1 MKKGLFLTED
11 TEQILDANS
20 ASVLAVAE
28 PVITAGM
35 LIRHAREASG
45 LHIAALAVSLKVPVK
60 KLEALEADR
69 FELLPDAVFVR
80 ALAGSVCRTL
90 KVDPAEILRLLP
102 SQSTLLPGHRV
113 EARRV
118 VERATISTSRSTF
131 LSTISRPAIV
141 GGALLVS
148 STLLLIFLPPFDFSA
163 PKSEAVEGDLAGVP
177 SLPVM
182 AVEPAPP
189 EQVIGSTSEAAAMNS
204 TAVVSGPVLS
214 VTEGVQTASSPT
226 TGIVVFKPTAD
237 SWVEVT
243 DAKGIGVLRR
253 KLVAGEVAGASG
265 SLPLSAIVG
274 RADVTQVQIRGQ
286 SFDLGPVTRDNVARF
301 EVK

>member
-1 MKKGLFLTED
+1 M
-11 TEQILDANS
+11 DANS

-35 LIRHAREASG
+35 LIRYAREASG

-113 EARRV
+113 EHRRV
-118 VERATISTSRSTF
+118 VERATISTSRPTF

-189 EQVIGSTSEAAAMNS
+189 EQVIGSTSEAAAVVNS

-214 VTEGVQTASSPT
+214 VTDGVQTASSPT

-243 DAKGIGVLRR
+243 DAKGVGVLRR

-286 SFDLGPVTRDNVARF
+286 SFDLAPVTRDNVARF